1 MESIFSNYGIEIV
14 VGMIFTVLAFLLFRV
29 IYYGCI
35 KKWNQ
40 RATFKHQ
47 KSLDDDHPNLEIEQ
61 SLWYPIIVFVR
72 WLKIDD
78 SQWNHWMRYGDVFCT
93 LY

>member
-61 SLWYPIIVFVR
+61 SLWFPTIGSVTKCSV
-72 WLKIDD
+72 DD
-78 SQWNHWMRYGDVFCT
+78 SQWIHWMRYGDVFCT